1 MQTWWNDSPY
11 LWYGVYIGGDEACD
25 AETSSSWFS
34 TVSGQS
40 WDFLPIWVGPQ
51 APCTTAYTY
60 TFPYNTTDAYDYG
73 YDQAVDAV
81 SAMNN
86 IGFSNSSA
94 GDMVIYYDMES
105 FDTGSTTCD
114 AAVQSFLLGWDYVI
128 NVLLLQDAGYCASA
142 DAGDFNN
149 VATISDPPNDIYFA
163 DWINTANSNVTYS
176 NGYIKSGDWVNDQR
190 AKQYDGKVKNVTYGG
205 VIMNSIYGI
214 DFGCSMDTLQGSLE
228 GWAGSDS
235 C

>member
-1 MQTWWNDSPY
+1 
-11 LWYGVYIGGDEACD
+11 
-25 AETSSSWFS
+25 
-34 TVSGQS
+34 
-40 WDFLPIWVGPQ
+40 
-51 APCTTAYTY
+51 
-60 TFPYNTTDAYDYG
+60 
-73 YDQAVDAV
+73 
-81 SAMNN
+81 MNN

-128 NVLLLQDAGYCASA
+128 NVLLLQDAGYYASA